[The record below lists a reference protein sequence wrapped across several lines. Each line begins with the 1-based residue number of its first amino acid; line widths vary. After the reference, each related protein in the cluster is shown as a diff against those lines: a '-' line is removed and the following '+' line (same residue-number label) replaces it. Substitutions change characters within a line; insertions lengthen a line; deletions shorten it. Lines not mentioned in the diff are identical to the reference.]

1 MRCGWREGRNAGL
14 GTMSQLGAQ
23 RRATLQRQG
32 KEGQG
37 LSSGR
42 SGAGGEGGG
51 ARGPEAPPSVINTR
65 SVLYNAIAISSQEAA
80 HQEKSSLRGV
90 GLLVGDSD
98 FS

>member
-51 ARGPEAPPSVINTR
+51 A
-65 SVLYNAIAISSQEAA
+65 L
-80 HQEKSSLRGV
+80 GV
-90 GLLVGDSD
+90 
-98 FS
+98 